1 MAYVRRLEAERMSQ
15 EARHA
20 ALTRQVEE
28 AHRALQGS
36 LALLKG
42 RIDASDAGLYPA
54 NALAADL
61 EIHAELTRKWT
72 EAMGELARFYRDTE

>member
-1 MAYVRRLEAERMSQ
+1 MTR

-42 RIDASDAGLYPA
+42 RIEACDAGMYSSA
-54 NALAADL
+54 ALSADL
-61 EIHAELTRKWT
+61 EVHAELTRKWT
-72 EAMGELARFYRDTE
+72 EAMGELARFYGDTE